1 MKAVCSVVLVAMVA
15 IFILSA
21 SCCSE
26 TQAQSS
32 DEVLTCG
39 VGVKGQT
46 AAVRSSAGFTVVLT
60 MSADD
65 DHGKNSHQ
73 CEAEYSLDITRP
85 DGASSAFRFFSSD
98 DQWDRPLGFR
108 VEGFSQDGKHVFI
121 FISEGSYPADI
132 TVGEYD
138 ITSSPPPGGW
148 VNEVK
153 GAMLAAPFT
162 RRLSRNCAATLH
174 IIGTTPVGYIALG
187 TEAKDG
193 CASVERW
200 QLTHNKRVM
209 RGNLPAEVANNHPAH
224 LPLHTAVTKLEA
236 GVPVETQ

>member
-1 MKAVCSVVLVAMVA
+1 MVVMFV
-15 IFILSA
+15 LSA

-26 TQAQSS
+26 TQAQLSNV
-32 DEVLTCG
+32 VLTCG
-39 VGVKGQT
+39 VGVNGQT

-60 MSADD
+60 MSGDD
-65 DHGKNSHQ
+65 DHSRNSHQ
-73 CEAEYSLDITRP
+73 CEAEFSLNITRP
-85 DGASSAFRFFSSD
+85 DGTSLAFKFFSSD
-98 DQWDRPLGFR
+98 DRWDRPLAFR
-108 VEGFSQDGKHVFI
+108 VEGFSPDGKHVFI
-121 FISEGSYPADI
+121 FISEDSYPADI
-132 TVGEYD
+132 TVGQYD
-138 ITSSPPPGGW
+138 ITASPPPGGW
-148 VNEVK
+148 LNEVK

-174 IIGTTPVGYIALG
+174 IIGTTPVGYIVLG

-209 RGNLPAEVANNHPAH
+209 RGNLPAEVANNHSAH

-236 GVPVETQ
+236 GIPVETQ

>member
-1 MKAVCSVVLVAMVA
+1 MKAAYSLVPVAMVVM
-15 IFILSA
+15 FVLSA

-26 TQAQSS
+26 TQAQPS
-32 DEVLTCG
+32 DVLTCG
-39 VGVKGQT
+39 VGVKGET

-65 DHGKNSHQ
+65 DHSKNSHQ
-73 CEAEYSLDITRP
+73 CEAEFSLNIIRP
-85 DGASSAFRFFSSD
+85 DGASSAFKFLSSV
-98 DQWDRPLGFR
+98 DQWDRPLAFR
-108 VEGFSQDGKHVFI
+108 VEGFSPDGKHVFI

-138 ITSSPPPGGW
+138 ITTSPPPGGW
-148 VNEVK
+148 LNEVK

-174 IIGTTPVGYIALG
+174 IIGTTPVGYIVLG
-187 TEAKDG
+187 TEEKDG

-200 QLTHNKRVM
+200 QLTHNKRVI
-209 RGNLPAEVANNHPAH
+209 RGNLPADVANNHPAH
-224 LPLHTAVTKLEA
+224 LPLHTAVTRLEA